1 MDRILAVI
9 TPWSLAMGRTG
20 QGELSRMLA
29 GAGTAANLSRLSPSP
44 QELTQGGVH
53 LHVHSLTQDR
63 RYSKGTEG
71 TKKLGFP
78 QNLIL
83 GERNEPGDTWNQS
96 LSRRRAS
103 PSSDNPPTAPRHR
116 RQCQI
121 ESHLAQDCSSLA
133 SFTSI
138 LVSVA
143 PG

>member
-1 MDRILAVI
+1 MLAVI
-9 TPWSLAMGRTG
+9 TSWSLAMGRTG

-29 GAGTAANLSRLSPSP
+29 GAGTAANLSWLSPSP

-53 LHVHSLTQDR
+53 LHVHTPHTEDR

-96 LSRRRAS
+96 LSQRRAP

-116 RQCQI
+116 RQWQI